1 MNKSIKQ
8 EISNETVE
16 MLSRALYHMAK
27 DEVEAQT
34 KINEAVVKGIIKDRF
49 GVETDEEIQRVID
62 QKKLSAVHKNGFVF
76 GVIANNRWLYT
87 IDGKAI
93 GKKGK
98 HFNI

>member
-1 MNKSIKQ
+1 MKQ
-8 EISNETVE
+8 EFSNETVE
-16 MLSRALYHMAK
+16 MLVRELYHMAK
-27 DEVEAQT
+27 EKVEAQT
-34 KINEAVVKGIIKDRF
+34 KINEAVFEGIIKDRF

-62 QKKLSAVHKNGFVF
+62 QKKLSVAYKHGFVF